1 MAESRPDSAFGVSK
15 NIVNGSKWRW
25 RQSNRDS
32 RVQSIAAT
40 GRDLR
45 YSLAESVNGYTTE
58 TSSIR
63 CADHKPSLELASEYA
78 NDPVMSAVHF
88 LQSPK
93 APRQPP
99 LATINS
105 ASAIL
110 ATNNRLA
117 SFARSHHV
125 RDSSVLWMNNGE
137 YGQGSANAFSH
148 EAPPLHSRTV
158 HQLYSHGTAKPE
170 MAYGNVGNKTASS
183 SKFMVYSNHLGATFA
198 PSLAELRCGDMN
210 IRDLIGDSQGSSG
223 ANESSTLG
231 SPPCFWIDAMGAS
244 TQELHE
250 LGDMFELHPLT
261 VEEIT
266 CGSSRDRIDTFGDY
280 ISIVYRTL
288 AKVKQQRCSCGE
300 ESCSLFSCKPPFANN
315 TSFSQ
320 ASSMEENNR
329 EGQVYIIMKSNCVL
343 TFHRDY
349 AQQEAVSRVLQRL
362 AAISSAAADM
372 PRDGAE
378 LYDNGES
385 LAGLLDYPPYI
396 VYAILDEITDQLS
409 PEIVEIEQQ
418 VDAIDEL
425 VLGLSHAQHE
435 SALKRMGEQRRRI
448 LLTWQLAH
456 PKPRIIEAL
465 IRQVPV

>member
-1 MAESRPDSAFGVSK
+1 
-15 NIVNGSKWRW
+15 
-25 RQSNRDS
+25 
-32 RVQSIAAT
+32 
-40 GRDLR
+40 
-45 YSLAESVNGYTTE
+45 
-58 TSSIR
+58 
-63 CADHKPSLELASEYA
+63 
-78 NDPVMSAVHF
+78 
-88 LQSPK
+88 
-93 APRQPP
+93 
-99 LATINS
+99 
-105 ASAIL
+105 
-110 ATNNRLA
+110 
-117 SFARSHHV
+117 
-125 RDSSVLWMNNGE
+125 
-137 YGQGSANAFSH
+137 
-148 EAPPLHSRTV
+148 
-158 HQLYSHGTAKPE
+158 
-170 MAYGNVGNKTASS
+170 
-183 SKFMVYSNHLGATFA
+183 MVYSSHLGATFA
-198 PSLAELRCGDMN
+198 PSLAELRCGDMY

-300 ESCSLFSCKPPFANN
+300 ESCSLFSCKLPFADN
-315 TSFSQ
+315 TSFNK

-425 VLGLSHAQHE
+425 VLG
-435 SALKRMGEQRRRI
+435 
-448 LLTWQLAH
+448 
-456 PKPRIIEAL
+456 
-465 IRQVPV
+465 